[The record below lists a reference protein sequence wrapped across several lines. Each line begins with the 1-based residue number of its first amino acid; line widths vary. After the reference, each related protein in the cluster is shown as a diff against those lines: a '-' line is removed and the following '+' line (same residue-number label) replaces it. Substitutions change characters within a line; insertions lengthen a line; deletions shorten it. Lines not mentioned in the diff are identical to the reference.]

1 MFVIML
7 KSYMLGGVLV
17 DELTLLIKQEIKKQ
31 YRSVRQFAF
40 SVGIAQTTVVSA
52 LKNGVSGTGFST
64 VMKICKALD
73 IQVFDYSV
81 PLVIND
87 NVITLL
93 KKYNAL
99 DKLAEHT
106 VQTVL
111 NVEYERCKADAL
123 KSTKH

>member
-1 MFVIML
+1 M
-7 KSYMLGGVLV
+7 
-17 DELTLLIKQEIKKQ
+17 DELTQLIKQEIKKQ

-40 SVGIAQTTVVSA
+40 SIGIAQTTVVSA

-64 VMKICKALD
+64 VIKICEALD
-73 IQVFDYSV
+73 IQVFDYST
-81 PLVIND
+81 PLVMND
-87 NVITLL
+87 NVMNLI

-111 NVEYERCKADAL
+111 NVEYDRCKADA
-123 KSTKH
+123 KKSSTKY

>member
-1 MFVIML
+1 M
-7 KSYMLGGVLV
+7 

-52 LKNGVSGTGFST
+52 LKNGVSGTGFNT
-64 VMKICKALD
+64 VMKMCKALD
-73 IQVFDYSV
+73 IQVFNYEV
-81 PLVIND
+81 PLVINES
-87 NVITLL
+87 VISLL
-93 KKYNAL
+93 QKYNSL

-123 KSTKH
+123 KSTKR

>member
-1 MFVIML
+1 M
-7 KSYMLGGVLV
+7 
-17 DELTLLIKQEIKKQ
+17 DELTMLIKQEIKKQ

-52 LKNGVSGTGFST
+52 LKNGVSGTGFNT
-64 VMKICKALD
+64 VMKMCKALN
-73 IQVFDYSV
+73 IQVFDFET

-87 NVITLL
+87 NVISLL

-111 NVEYERCKADAL
+111 NVEYDRCKADSL
-123 KSTKH
+123 KSAKR

>member
-1 MFVIML
+1 M
-7 KSYMLGGVLV
+7 

-31 YRSVRQFAF
+31 FRSVRQFAF

-73 IQVFDYSV
+73 IQVFDYSI

-87 NVITLL
+87 
-93 KKYNAL
+93 NAL

-111 NVEYERCKADAL
+111 NVEYERCKADAM
-123 KSTKH
+123 KSSKR

>member
-1 MFVIML
+1 M
-7 KSYMLGGVLV
+7 

-52 LKNGVSGTGFST
+52 LKNGVSGTGFAT

-73 IQVFDYSV
+73 IQVFDYTI
-81 PLVIND
+81 PLVVDD
-87 NVITLL
+87 NVISLI

-111 NVEYERCKADAL
+111 NVEYERCKADAM
-123 KSTKH
+123 KSNVK